1 MSEVAEE
8 RLDEICRLLAIM
20 IRKDSDTQAATILEM
35 SRAGLKNTRI
45 AELLG
50 TTPNTVNV
58 TVQKARKGATGA

>member
-1 MSEVAEE
+1 VTEE

-20 IRKDSDTQAATILEM
+20 IRKDSDTQTATILEM

-58 TVQKARKGATGA
+58 TVQKARKGPTSA